1 MTSTSADQSVRPARW
16 SVVDALALIAL
27 GAPWLAAALLPA
39 VAQPQAYHA
48 FADQRVLLGVPHALN
63 VLSNLP
69 FLAIGALGIGWLRRS
84 RVERSV
90 AIPYFVFFAGTLLT
104 AFGSAWYHADPRD
117 STLVWDRLPI
127 ALGFAGLVAG
137 TLGDRAPSRATA
149 LTIAF
154 SAAAVAAVG
163 TWALTGNLLPY
174 MVMQASCVGASL
186 YATAF
191 VPSPFD
197 RARWLYG
204 ATALYAGAVACERLD
219 RVIEQ
224 LLGGALS
231 GHTLKHLLASAALFV
246 VYAMLKG
253 RTRTAA

>member
-1 MTSTSADQSVRPARW
+1 MTSSSADQSTRPARW
-16 SVVDALALIAL
+16 SAVDVLALLAL
-27 GAPWLAAALLPA
+27 VAPWLAAALLP
-39 VAQPQAYHA
+39 VVGQPQAYHD
-48 FADQRVLLGVPHALN
+48 FADQRVLFGVPHTLN

-90 AIPYFVFFAGTLLT
+90 AIPYFVFFVGTLLT

-137 TLGDRAPSRATA
+137 TLSDRAPSRATV

-154 SAAAVAAVG
+154 SAAALAAVG

-191 VPSPFD
+191 VPSPFN

-204 ATALYAGAVACERLD
+204 ATALYAGAVACERFD

-224 LLGGALS
+224 FLGGALS
-231 GHTLKHLLASAALFV
+231 GHTLKHLFASAALFV
-246 VYAMLKG
+246 VFAMLKG
-253 RTRTAA
+253 RARTAA

>member
-1 MTSTSADQSVRPARW
+1 MIQASADRSMRPRGW
-16 SVVDALALIAL
+16 SAVDVLALLAL
-27 GAPWLAAALLPA
+27 GAPWLAAALLPV
-39 VAQPQAYHA
+39 VAQPQSYHD
-48 FADQRVLLGVPHALN
+48 FADQRTLLGVPHTLN

-69 FLAIGALGIGWLRRS
+69 FLAVGALGIGWLWRS

-90 AIPYFVFFAGTLLT
+90 AIPYLVFFAGALLT

-137 TLGDRAPSRATA
+137 TLSDRAPSRATV

-154 SAAAVAAVG
+154 SVAALAAVG

-174 MVMQASCVGASL
+174 VVMQASCIGASL
-186 YATAF
+186 YATARL
-191 VPSPFD
+191 PSRFD

-204 ATALYAGAVACERLD
+204 ATALYAVAVACERLD
-219 RVIEQ
+219 RVIGQ
-224 LLGGALS
+224 LLGDALS